1 MTEGNGK
8 QQRLFSGGNLLFILL
23 VILLA
28 SRDQA
33 FETKLETI
41 AQISLTTKD
50 TIRRIRDNVNSI
62 QDLIAVASALQGKR
76 G

>member
-1 MTEGNGK
+1 LTEGNGK

>member
-8 QQRLFSGGNLLFILL
+8 RQRLFSGGNLLFILL

-50 TIRRIRDNVNSI
+50 TICKIRDNVNSI
-62 QDLIAVASALQGKR
+62 QDLMTAASALQGKR
-76 G
+76 R

>member
-8 QQRLFSGGNLLFILL
+8 RQRLFSGGNLLFILL

-62 QDLIAVASALQGKR
+62 QDLMTAASALQGKR
-76 G
+76 R